1 MSTPG
6 AATGERRR
14 DARDGTPS
22 NDLAMEAYFLA
33 LATSLDGALARGE
46 RYSASFDGE
55 DTDFVRLNQGKVRQ
69 PGSVSQRYLTLRLVQ
84 GGRHAQHRQSLTGG
98 LKPDIA
104 SALAALSSL
113 RVALTDAHEDPHLYL
128 PETVTSSSTHRGG
141 DLPAAADVVDR
152 IIDAAHGSDLVG
164 LYAAGPV
171 FRGFADSSGQRNW
184 HAATTFNLQWSLY
197 HRADKAVKADYAGFA
212 WNDAAFATKMDEARE
227 RLALVAQPARALAP
241 GKYRVYLAAS
251 AVDEIAGLLGW
262 GAFSGRALATQQSP
276 LSRMEKGE
284 RLDPRVSMR
293 EDTANGVA
301 PSFQAEGFARPPTIT
316 LVEGGALVGSLVSP
330 RTAREFG
337 LDANGANCNEM
348 PESFAMDAGD
358 LAAADA
364 ITALDDGLLIGNL
377 HYLNY
382 SDRNACRMTGM
393 TRFATFRVQHG
404 RIVAPA
410 DVLRFDDS
418 IYRLFGANLE
428 ALTTERELLLSSET
442 YGARQMSSARL
453 PGALLREMQFTL

>member
-1 MSTPG
+1 MSG
-6 AATGERRR
+6 AH
-14 DARDGTPS
+14 
-22 NDLAMEAYFLA
+22 AMEAYFRA
-33 LATSLDGALARGE
+33 LAAALDGALARGE
-46 RYSASFDGE
+46 RYAACFDGE

-84 GGRHAQHRQSLTGG
+84 GRRHAEYRQSLTGE
-98 LKPDIA
+98 LKPDVD
-104 SALAALSSL
+104 SVLGALAAL
-113 RVALTDAHEDPHLYL
+113 RTALTDAHEDPHLHL
-128 PETVTSSSTHRGG
+128 PDTVASSTSERAGN
-141 DLPAAADVVDR
+141 LPAAADVVDR
-152 IIDAAHGSDLVG
+152 ILDAAHGSDLVG

-171 FRGFADSSGQRNW
+171 YRGFADSSGQRNW
-184 HAATTFNLQWSLY
+184 HSATTFNLEWSLY
-197 HRADKAVKADYAGFA
+197 HRADKAVKAGYAGFA
-212 WNDAAFATKMDEARE
+212 WDDAAFAAKMHEARE

-241 GKYRVYLAAS
+241 GKYRVFLAPS

-276 LSRMEKGE
+276 LSRMENGE
-284 RLDPRVSMR
+284 RLDPRVSIR

-301 PSFQAEGFARPPTIT
+301 PSFQAEGFARPASIPLIDK
-316 LVEGGALVGSLVSP
+316 GALVGSLVSP

-337 LDANGANCNEM
+337 LDANGANSAEV

-364 ITALDDGLLIGNL
+364 VAALDDGLLIGNL

>member
-1 MSTPG
+1 MSLENT
-6 AATGERRR
+6 
-14 DARDGTPS
+14 
-22 NDLAMEAYFLA
+22 MEAYFHA
-33 LATSLDGALARGE
+33 IAAALDGAVRRGE
-46 RYSASFDGE
+46 RYAATFDGE

-69 PGSVSQRYLTLRLVQ
+69 PGSVSQRYLTLRLLQ
-84 GGRHAQHRQSLTGG
+84 DRRHAEHRQSLTGD
-98 LKPDIA
+98 LAIDAA
-104 SALAALSSL
+104 SAVAALSAL
-113 RVALTDAHEDPHLYL
+113 RSAITDAHDDPHLLL
-128 PETVTSSSTHRGG
+128 PASVQSSATHRGG
-141 DLPAAADVVDR
+141 ELPPAADVVDR
-152 IIDAAHGSDLVG
+152 ILDAAHGSDLVG

-184 HAATTFNLQWSLY
+184 HSTTTFNLQFSLY
-197 HRADKAVKADYAGFA
+197 HRADKAVKSGYAGFR
-212 WNDAAFATKMDEARE
+212 WDDAAFAARMHDARE
-227 RLALVAQPARALAP
+227 RLALVAQPARSLSP
-241 GKYRVYLAAS
+241 GKYRVYLAPS

-262 GAFSGRALATQQSP
+262 GAFSGRALATQQSA
-276 LSRMEKGE
+276 LSRMGSDGGE
-284 RLDPRVSMR
+284 RLDPRVSFR

-301 PSFQAEGFARPPTIT
+301 PSFQAEGFTRPSTIP
-316 LVEGGALVGSLVSP
+316 LVEKGVLVGSLVSP

-337 LDANGANCNEM
+337 LDANGANSHES

-364 ITALDDGLLIGNL
+364 LAALDDGLMIGNL

-382 SDRNACRMTGM
+382 SDRNACRITGM

-428 ALTTERELLLSSET
+428 ALTVERELLLASET
-442 YGARQMSSARL
+442 YGCRQMSSSEL
-453 PGALLREMQFTL
+453 PGALIREMAFTL